1 MLYFFCD
8 KINLGDYMIE
18 KINKAKS
25 LSELL
30 KIVKESEKF
39 TFMQKQE
46 IYNNLK
52 YGSEEYI
59 NKFKK
64 EIIELY
70 KQNI

>member
-1 MLYFFCD
+1 MLYFFCA